1 LSQQIGRL
9 DYVLNNAGIAE
20 TMASL
25 VEQTSNVFNQIMNV
39 NVRGV
44 WLCMKYEIPQMKRN
58 GGGTIVNESSA
69 LGVIGSPQL
78 LIYSASKHAVLGLT
92 KSAALEYAK
101 SGIRISA
108 VAPGIV
114 ETDMSKRDVSNF
126 LRFHQLD

>member
-1 LSQQIGRL
+1 
-9 DYVLNNAGIAE
+9 
-20 TMASL
+20 MAPL
-25 VEQTSNVFNQIMNV
+25 VEQTSKVFNQIMNV

-58 GGGTIVNESSA
+58 GGGTIVNMSSA
-69 LGVIGSPQL
+69 LGVIGYPQL

-92 KSAALEYAK
+92 KPAALEYAE

-108 VAPGIV
+108 IAPGIV